1 MEISSVQG
9 VIRHES
15 RRILGR
21 RFLAMFKEGFFEN
34 FLNRIWEF
42 HPGIGEEL
50 HAVVVKGIVRG
61 RNNHAGLEPSLE
73 HKARDSGRSNNSG
86 EVYRHSHVAKS
97 RSQKRRDAWTG
108 LASIHPNQHASC
120 RTVLLEI
127 GPQRPP
133 A

>member
-21 RFLAMFKEGFFEN
+21 RFLAMFKDVFFEN

-50 HAVVVKGIVRG
+50 HAVVMKRIVRG
-61 RNNHAGLEPSLE
+61 RNNHASLE
-73 HKARDSGRSNNSG
+73 TSLAHKARDSGRSDNAG
-86 EVYRHSHVAKS
+86 EVYRHALGAKP
-97 RSQKRRDAWTG
+97 RGQKRCDARTG
-108 LASIHPNQHASC
+108 LASIHPNQHTGSG
-120 RTVLLEI
+120 TVLL
-127 GPQRPP
+127 
-133 A
+133 